1 MLIPQE
7 ALMTTNTIICAMPT
21 AAMDEAP
28 RPPTRKMSTMPT
40 DRWRRLERTTGR
52 ARAITCLRMSGCMT
66 SDGKSADPRELL
78 PLEHVDHA
86 SAPDGGFEQN
96 HAGRRIR
103 NLSDDGRMPPVLLF
117 PHGCNE
123 RFGGCTVDDRDQNAF
138 VRNIERIE
146 AQEAAGAPDA

>member
-7 ALMTTNTIICAMPT
+7 ALMTTKTIIWAIPT

-78 PLEHVDHA
+78 PLEHVDYT
-86 SAPDGGFEQN
+86 SAPDSGFEQN
-96 HAGRRIR
+96 YAGGRIR
-103 NLSDDGRMPPVLLF
+103 NLSDDGRMLPVFLF
-117 PHGCNE
+117 SHGGNE
-123 RFGGCTVDDRDQNAF
+123 RFSGCPVDDRDQNTF
-138 VRNIERIE
+138 VRHIERIE
-146 AQEAAGAPDA
+146 AQEA